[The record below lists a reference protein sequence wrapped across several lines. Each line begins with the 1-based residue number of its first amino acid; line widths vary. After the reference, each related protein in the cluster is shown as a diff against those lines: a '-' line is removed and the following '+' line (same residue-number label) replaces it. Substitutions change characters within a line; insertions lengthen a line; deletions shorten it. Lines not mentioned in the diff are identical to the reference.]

1 MSRNIGSN
9 QPKSMEQAREVLKK
23 LNVFASMASKH
34 TGIATFS
41 KKRLGMLND
50 GIFGVAM
57 RGSFSTHAYRMR
69 MIAITRYP
77 VLPS

>member
-1 MSRNIGSN
+1 MFLHQWRPTI
-9 QPKSMEQAREVLKK
+9 QE
-23 LNVFASMASKH
+23 F
-34 TGIATFS
+34 ATFS

-69 MIAITRYP
+69 MTAATRYP
-77 VLPS
+77 VLPA